1 MITSLPV
8 RVSSGFLN
16 LIRRDKDLKG
26 FLNLIRSDG
35 RKPEGLLSPEEIE
48 TDVDCASVF
57 DSVPSLDD
65 SVELTVL
72 TASMEDS
79 VVSRMLM
86 GIEEV
91 LLYCTGR
98 LTLHRAFRRR
108 CSILGGSSNIF
119 SFF

>member
-8 RVSSGFLN
+8 RVSRGFLN

-35 RKPEGLLSPEEIE
+35 RKPEGLQSPEELE

-57 DSVPSLDD
+57 DSVTSLDD

-79 VVSRMLM
+79 VVSRML
-86 GIEEV
+86 IEEV

-98 LTLHRAFRRR
+98 LTLHRAFGRR